1 MRVLIVRFAL
11 VGVIVMVHSAVWAQG
26 IQDVRGFDGGVAPLI
41 NLTGPGSLYLDSQ
54 GTQGYLY
61 SRGNVETY
69 SFRTPGGP
77 AWSGAVMTLGPQL
90 SVGLIQGA
98 NQSGTGIVLPRAPRE
113 TPPVPLIQ
121 STIQSMFILQTP
133 PLRQISPLPVPT
145 NQSLQL
151 LDVDQIP

>member
-1 MRVLIVRFAL
+1 MRVLIVRFVL
-11 VGVIVMVHSAVWAQG
+11 VGVIVLVHSGVWAQG
-26 IQDVRGFDGGVAPLI
+26 IKDARGFDGGVAPLFS
-41 NLTGPGSLYLDSQ
+41 LVGPGQLYLDSE

-61 SRGNVETY
+61 SRAAVETY

-98 NQSGTGIVLPRAPRE
+98 NQSGTGIVLPRAPRQ
-113 TPPVPLIQ
+113 TLPLPLIQ

-133 PLRQISPLPVPT
+133 PLGQISPLPVPT

-151 LDVDQIP
+151 LDLDQIP